1 MNQTEVSMKD
11 PENATTKQRGRP
23 FRKGQ
28 SGNPAGKAPGTRHKA
43 TRAVQALLDGEAEGL
58 TRKAVEMA
66 LEGDSVALR
75 LCLERLCPP
84 ARERAIDADVELPEL
99 TAANLPQAG
108 AMIVEAVATGHLLPG
123 EGQALIGML
132 EGLRKS
138 LEFAELEKRIAA
150 LEGQGGER

>member
-1 MNQTEVSMKD
+1 MTTENSGK
-11 PENATTKQRGRP
+11 KQGGKP

-28 SGNPAGKAPGTRHKA
+28 SGNPKGKPKGALNHA

-66 LEGDSVALR
+66 LEGDTTALR
-75 LCLERLCPP
+75 LCLDRLCPP
-84 ARERAIDADVELPEL
+84 ARERAIDAELILPEL
-99 TAANLPQAG
+99 KAENLPDA
-108 AMIVEAVATGHLLPG
+108 VSTVVHAVAAGNLLPG

-138 LEFAELEKRIAA
+138 IEIAELEKRIAA
-150 LEGQGGER
+150 LEGRKEG